1 MTTTELSTCRRS
13 LKNRLTELGNGG
25 GKREALSIED
35 SPDELDRIQH
45 AQERDFAIGTLDRGS
60 KLLHEVQAAL
70 GRMDADSFGI
80 CLECENNI
88 SMKRL
93 AAVPWTALCI
103 GCQEVAESTAQ
114 ESQNENRQSLLDA
127 A

>member
-1 MTTTELSTCRRS
+1 MTTTEFNTCRRS
-13 LKNRLTELGNGG
+13 LRDRLTELGNGS

-45 AQERDFAIGTLDRGS
+45 AQERDFAIGTLDRDS

-80 CLECENNI
+80 CLECKNNI

-103 GCQEVAESTAQ
+103 DCQEVAERTAH
-114 ESQNENRQSLLDA
+114 ESPNEYQQPLLSA